1 MNWLDVVIII
11 ILVAGVWLGV
21 RMGLISAAF
30 IAAGGVVGWLLA
42 SWFSDDLSGLAGD
55 SLSSRTWVT
64 VIAYAIIIIVSVVLA
79 MIVGKL
85 ARPLLGALALAPVEK
100 LGGFVMGLVFGVA
113 IAGALITVGARFGYN
128 LDVPRDEVAQQMAA
142 SLVSKVGASADEKE
156 IAEQVAGQ
164 VEESVGSKASS
175 KGIAGKV
182 AKIVKDKAP
191 GEDIS
196 GKVAEVL
203 KSKVVYASKTRGW
216 VEPSLRGSFL
226 VPVFIDIADRL
237 PGQTLGFV
245 PDEFGSALDI
255 LDQEI
260 EARKST

>member
-1 MNWLDVVIII
+1 MNWLDVLIII
-11 ILVAGVWLGV
+11 IIVAGVLGGV
-21 RMGLISAAF
+21 RMGLISTAS
-30 IAAGGVVGWLLA
+30 IAAGGVVGLLLA
-42 SWFSDDLSGLAGD
+42 GWFSDDLSGIAGD

-64 VIAYAIIIIVSVVLA
+64 VIAFAIILIVSIVLA
-79 MIVGKL
+79 MMVGKL
-85 ARPLLGALALAPVEK
+85 VRPSLGVLTLGPVEK
-100 LGGFVMGLVFGVA
+100 LGGFVLGLVFGVA
-113 IAGALITVGARFGYN
+113 IAGALITVWARFAYN

-142 SLVSKVGASADEKE
+142 SLVSKVGASADEEE

-182 AKIVKDKAP
+182 AKIIKNKAP
-191 GEDIS
+191 GEDTS

-203 KSKVVYASKTRGW
+203 KSKLVYASKTRGW
-216 VEPSLRGSFL
+216 VETSLMGSFL
-226 VPVFIDIADRL
+226 VPVFIDITDRL

-245 PDEFGSALDI
+245 PDEFRSALDI